1 MQNLSNWLIEIN
13 HLWFEVG
20 KLDDTYPCFYENV
33 ITVLDRISDI
43 YADILDLLIET
54 VKK

>member
-13 HLWFEVG
+13 HLLLEVG
-20 KLDDTYPCFYENV
+20 KLDDSYPSFYENV

-43 YADILDLLIET
+43 YADILNVFIEYY
-54 VKK
+54 KK